1 MEIFALEIFLWRMHD
16 EFIDK
21 QALVAVGFQKNLWQK
36 RGKIPPS
43 KENSSVYWKDIP
55 ASSSFCFVTNL
66 EGNKGGGLLIQIES
80 CSSLPCQ
87 AFGFCISLAVTRPVS
102 PPIFLIFILL
112 SSSILQYAKYGLFH
126 LLYTH
131 MYIYISSSSFFILF
145 SKKYLQK
152 NR

>member
-112 SSSILQYAKYGLFH
+112 SSTAVCKIWFIPSFIHTHVYMYFFLF
-126 LLYTH
+126 LFYP
-131 MYIYISSSSFFILF
+131 FF
-145 SKKYLQK
+145 
-152 NR
+152 